1 MSSEFPPPNPSS
13 EEPSGGNLPPPPNW
27 PPLPPPPPSGFD
39 GGYPPPGGGYPPP
52 GGPGDY
58 GPRTNQ
64 KAIVSLV
71 TGIAGILCCGPLGI
85 AAIIF
90 GVMARKEIDQSG
102 RMQTGSGLA
111 MAGIILGVLAMA
123 WTALAL
129 LLLSTGAISTDFT
142 TS

>member
-13 EEPSGGNLPPPPNW
+13 NEPSSGDLPPPPAW
-27 PPLPPPPPSGFD
+27 PPLPPPPPGGFD

-52 GGPGDY
+52 GGAGAY

-71 TGIAGILCCGPLGI
+71 TGIAGIVCCGVAGI
-85 AAIIF
+85 PAIIF
-90 GVMARKEIDQSG
+90 GVMARKEIDRSG

-111 MAGIILGVLAMA
+111 MAGIILGVLALA
-123 WTALAL
+123 WTAVAAL
-129 LLLSTGAISTDFT
+129 LIATGAVSFT